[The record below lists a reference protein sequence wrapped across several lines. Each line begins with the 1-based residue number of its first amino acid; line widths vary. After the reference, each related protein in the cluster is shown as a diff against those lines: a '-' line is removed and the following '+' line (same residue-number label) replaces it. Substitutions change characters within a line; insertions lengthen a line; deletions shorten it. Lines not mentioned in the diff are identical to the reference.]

1 MNKIEC
7 INLSKSFF
15 LNSEELN
22 VLNEINLSIEESD
35 LIAITGKSGAGKST
49 LLHLIAGL
57 DIPSSGDIT
66 FNDKSILSMTSNEI
80 SKLRLINF
88 GFVYQF
94 HHLLE
99 DLTIE
104 ENILIPSILKNSFNN
119 KVKNKSIDL
128 MKKLDIYDRKDSLP
142 WKLSGGEKQ
151 RAAIARALIND
162 PKFLFLD
169 EPTGNLDKENAS
181 IIQNLLLDLS
191 TTKGISLIAASHDN
205 EFIKSFNSIYSL
217 NDSKLVEIKS
227 DLNE

>member
-7 INLSKSFF
+7 TNLSKSFF
-15 LNSEELN
+15 LNNEELN
-22 VLNEINLSIEESD
+22 VLNKINLSIEESN
-35 LIAITGKSGAGKST
+35 LIGITGKSGAGKST
-49 LLHLIAGL
+49 LLHLLAGL
-57 DIPSSGDIT
+57 DKPSSGDIT
-66 FNDKSILSMTSNEI
+66 FNNNSILSMTPNEI